1 MKHHHVPKFLL
12 QRWASKKDGKIETFN
27 LHLNAIPSSRLAP
40 KYTGYQEDLYAL
52 SRPQVA
58 GFEQQHL
65 ELEHLR
71 RVDNQ
76 AFHVLRKIE
85 SSGLKKLTDQ
95 DISIWLYF
103 VLMFRLRN
111 PDAVY
116 ILATE
121 GSRRLM
127 EELHRQ
133 PEQYTEIV
141 RADDPATLADFVEI
155 NVPGLIDNFGKLAIR
170 NFLHHTTIKEK
181 VFRLRKWCLVDF
193 SGQINHLLLAD
204 RPCLLGGNLDDPDL
218 WIALPIG
225 PR

>member
-1 MKHHHVPKFLL
+1 
-12 QRWASKKDGKIETFN
+12 
-27 LHLNAIPSSRLAP
+27 
-40 KYTGYQEDLYAL
+40 
-52 SRPQVA
+52 
-58 GFEQQHL
+58 
-65 ELEHLR
+65 
-71 RVDNQ
+71 
-76 AFHVLRKIE
+76 
-85 SSGLKKLTDQ
+85 
-95 DISIWLYF
+95 
-103 VLMFRLRN
+103 
-111 PDAVY
+111 
-116 ILATE
+116 
-121 GSRRLM
+121 M

-155 NVPGLIDNFGKLAIR
+155 NVPGLIDNFGKLAIG

-225 PR
+225 PRSVFIATKRDRIVEIIIQQSKKHFLAFINERSLAQAQKYIWALDNSPMRFILNRLRRRSATARVESSTRLPHSAK